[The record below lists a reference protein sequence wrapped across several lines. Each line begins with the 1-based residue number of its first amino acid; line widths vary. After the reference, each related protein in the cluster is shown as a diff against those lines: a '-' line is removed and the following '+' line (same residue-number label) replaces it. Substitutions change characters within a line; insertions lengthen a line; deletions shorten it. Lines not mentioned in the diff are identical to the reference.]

1 MNNATQFFGVILI
14 VVNIVCA
21 LSLGAQVR
29 LTYRRKNNIGVSWV
43 PYTMGL
49 TNASVG
55 LVYSLMIADAPFI
68 IANLV
73 WSLMNGIMVVL
84 LFHYRRRASIH
95 NASA

>member
-84 LFHYRRRASIH
+84 
-95 NASA
+95 

>member
-1 MNNATQFFGVILI
+1 MNNATQFFGVVLI

-29 LTYRRKNNIGVSWV
+29 LTYRRKNNVGVSWV

-55 LVYSLMIADAPFI
+55 LIYSLMIADAPFI

-84 LFHYRRRASIH
+84 LFHYRRAIKPEMQT
-95 NASA
+95 